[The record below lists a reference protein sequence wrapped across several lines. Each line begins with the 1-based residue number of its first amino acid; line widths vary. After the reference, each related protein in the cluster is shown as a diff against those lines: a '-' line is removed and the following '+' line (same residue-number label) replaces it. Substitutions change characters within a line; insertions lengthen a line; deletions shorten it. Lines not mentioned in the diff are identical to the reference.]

1 MNSLGR
7 PACRVDAIHVLGQNR
22 SWRYTLSMR
31 QIVDYSK
38 PGKQTGFALGAVASA
53 APLTQPQPVLRQ
65 VLNKVFKRAGAPGVL
80 AVIGAPA
87 LVVFLAGCGSGTH
100 TASLTVPVSKNPCGV
115 ALDAGTR
122 TAFVTNSGDNTV
134 SVIDSSTHTV
144 TSTVPVGKNPQAVA
158 VDPGTHSVY
167 VANSDDNTVS
177 VIDSS
182 THTVTATV
190 PVGKNPDAAAVD
202 PGTHAVYVANG
213 GDNTVSVIDGPTRTL
228 TATAWAGA
236 YPDGVAVDPGTHTVY
251 VANKDDATVSVI
263 DGSARTVTATVRVV
277 GRPMGVAV
285 DPKTHTVYVTDS
297 HGWTVSVID
306 GPKHTVTATMAE
318 KPRDIRRVEFGGMAP
333 WGVAVDPGSHA
344 VYVANRGDAS
354 VWVIEHR

>member
-1 MNSLGR
+1 
-7 PACRVDAIHVLGQNR
+7 
-22 SWRYTLSMR
+22 MR

-38 PGKQTGFALGAVASA
+38 PGKQTGFVLGAVASA

-87 LVVFLAGCGSGTH
+87 LVVFLAGWGSGTH
-100 TASLTVPVSKNPCGV
+100 TASVTVPVSKNPCGV

-122 TAFVTNSGDNTV
+122 TAFVTNS
-134 SVIDSSTHTV
+134 
-144 TSTVPVGKNPQAVA
+144 
-158 VDPGTHSVY
+158 
-167 VANSDDNTVS
+167 
-177 VIDSS
+177 
-182 THTVTATV
+182 
-190 PVGKNPDAAAVD
+190 
-202 PGTHAVYVANG
+202 

-251 VANKDDATVSVI
+251 VAKKDDATVSVI
-263 DGSARTVTATVRVV
+263 DGSARTVTATVHVG